1 MTDEVASD
9 YVACPQ
15 CGSLV
20 ALRELAEHLD
30 ACRQHEHP
38 TRERFE

>member
-1 MTDEVASD
+1 MTDEVVSD

-15 CGSLV
+15 CGARV
-20 ALRELAEHLD
+20 ALRELAEHFD
-30 ACRQHEHP
+30 ACAHREHP